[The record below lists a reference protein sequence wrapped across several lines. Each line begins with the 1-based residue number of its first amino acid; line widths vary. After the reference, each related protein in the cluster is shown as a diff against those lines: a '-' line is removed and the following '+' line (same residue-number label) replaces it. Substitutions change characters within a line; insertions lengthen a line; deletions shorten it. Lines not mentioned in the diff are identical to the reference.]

1 MMKKHRSWRC
11 LVVVVVAVFAMATL
25 AGVALAQDKPKPTAD
40 KPAAK
45 PAAKPAPAKPAPKPA
60 AAKPAPKPAAAKP
73 APKPAAKPAAPAG
86 GALKAVVADW
96 FKAAAAGDIKKLE
109 SLSAD
114 AALKNVKKT
123 AGKKDAVAKLKFFG
137 SCYKDAA
144 VDEKKKTAK
153 VSLDSAKLTAYF
165 KKQAEKKLKGIKD
178 KKKHDQMKK
187 FMDSLIPRL
196 VKRMSTLKVKLAMV
210 KNQWKVA
217 DISAQ

>member
-11 LVVVVVAVFAMATL
+11 LVVAVVAVFAIAMV
-25 AGVALAQDKPKPTAD
+25 AGVAMAETAKPAAT
-40 KPAAK
+40 PAAK
-45 PAAKPAPAKPAPKPA
+45 PAAKPA
-60 AAKPAPKPAAAKP
+60 AAKPAPKPVAAKP
-73 APKPAAKPAAPAG
+73 APKPAPKPVAVAKPAAPAG
-86 GALKAVVADW
+86 GGLKAVVADW

-109 SLSAD
+109 ALSTD
-114 AALKNVKKT
+114 AALKNVKKS

-137 SCYKDAA
+137 SCYKDAM
-144 VDEKKKTAK
+144 VDPKKKMAK

-165 KKQAEKKLKGIKD
+165 KQQADMKLKGIKD

-196 VKRMSTLKVKLAMV
+196 VKRMSTLKVKLAKV
-210 KNQWKVA
+210 KDKWLVA